1 MRPKQIARLGLDLA
15 MTVLLLLLMTRQITG
30 EDAHE
35 WLGAAMFVLW
45 LLHHLL
51 NRRWYA
57 GFAKG
62 AWTPMRAVQPACDLL
77 LLAAMLGTMVSAVV
91 LSRQVFG
98 FLGISGGRAWA
109 RPLHIACSF
118 WAFVL
123 MAAHLGL
130 HWNMVLGMARK
141 ACGPLPRPAGTAL
154 RLAGAAAAL
163 YGVYAFVRNQIP
175 AYLFLRAHF
184 VFFDFERPAAL
195 FFADYLA
202 IMALFVFLAHWLSS
216 LLRPAVPGANAA
228 K

>member
-1 MRPKQIARLGLDLA
+1 MRPKQIARLGLDLT
-15 MTVLLLLLMTRQITG
+15 MTVLLLLLMARQITG

-57 GFAKG
+57 GLAKG
-62 AWTPMRAVQPACDLL
+62 AWTPMRAVQLACDLL

-98 FLGISGGRAWA
+98 FLGISGGLAWA

-141 ACGPLPRPAGTAL
+141 AAGL
-154 RLAGAAAAL
+154 RLAGVAAAL

-175 AYLFLRAHF
+175 SYLFLTTHF
-184 VFFDFERPAAL
+184 VFFDYERPAAL

-202 IMALFVFLAHWLSS
+202 MLALFVLLAHGLTR
-216 LLRPAVPGANAA
+216 LLQAA
-228 K
+228 ARRQARRR

>member
-15 MTVLLLLLMTRQITG
+15 MTVLLLLLMARQITG

-57 GFAKG
+57 GLAKG
-62 AWTPMRAVQPACDLL
+62 AWTPMRAVQLACDLL

-98 FLGISGGRAWA
+98 FLGISGG
-109 RPLHIACSF
+109 
-118 WAFVL
+118 
-123 MAAHLGL
+123 
-130 HWNMVLGMARK
+130 
-141 ACGPLPRPAGTAL
+141 
-154 RLAGAAAAL
+154 LAGAAAAL

-175 AYLFLRAHF
+175 SYLFLTTHF
-184 VFFDFERPAAL
+184 VFFDYERPAAL

-202 IMALFVFLAHWLSS
+202 MMALFVFLAHWLSS
-216 LLRPAVPGANAA
+216 LLRPAASGANAA

>member
-1 MRPKQIARLGLDLA
+1 MARMAVDLA
-15 MTVLLLLLMTRQITG
+15 MTVLLLLLMARQITG
-30 EDAHE
+30 DDAHE

-57 GFAKG
+57 GLAKG
-62 AWTPMRAVQPACDLL
+62 AWTPMRAVQLACNLL
-77 LLAAMLGTMVSAVV
+77 LLAAMLGVMVSGVI

-98 FLGISGGRAWA
+98 FLGISGGRAMA
-109 RPLHIACSF
+109 QPVHICCSF

-123 MAAHLGL
+123 MALHLGL

-141 ACGPLPRPAGTAL
+141 AAGPLPRPAAAVL
-154 RLAGAAAAL
+154 RLAGVAAAL

-175 AYLFLRAHF
+175 SYLFLTTHF
-184 VFFDFERPAAL
+184 VFFDYERPAAL

-202 IMALFVFLAHWLSS
+202 MLALFVLLAHRLTR
-216 LLRPAVPGANAA
+216 LLQAA
-228 K
+228 AHRQTRRR

>member
-15 MTVLLLLLMTRQITG
+15 MMVLLLLLMAR

-57 GFAKG
+57 GLAKG
-62 AWTPMRAVQPACDLL
+62 AWTPMRAVQLACDLL

-123 MAAHLGL
+123 MTAHLGL

-141 ACGPLPRPAGTAL
+141 ACGLLPRPAGTAL

-175 AYLFLRAHF
+175 SYLFLTTHF
-184 VFFDFERPAAL
+184 VFFDYERPAAL

-202 IMALFVFLAHWLSS
+202 MMALFVFLAHWLSS
-216 LLRPAVPGANAA
+216 LLRPAPGANAA